1 MKTKRDL
8 LFHALRMQRKHPF
21 ISAFP
26 CELPGFPAD
35 QDLLYCITQ
44 ILPQIDCL
52 KTRLDNDQ
60 AMADRQSQK
69 NGETRIR
76 PFPVFN
82 RAADPD
88 IFIALAPVGR
98 QTLPKA
104 LNPLGEKYKCA
115 VGAPPHHFPACSA
128 PGIRIRQQKIRGE
141 AGEHLRAGRYFFAA
155 VPLFAQRQV
164 ETCVFTAKA
173 ACLRRPVHCIPA
185 VYITIFAARADFCAP
200 VPWFQSTMPF
210 VSCSMAV
217 LSFSDASQNN
227 AQKEKCIRYH
237 KLAVPFQLFRHRANA
252 LRSKAVPRS
261 FSEQAPVS
269 RFRFF
274 RNGVF

>member
-1 MKTKRDL
+1 MCLRKKVNPRLFRLVALAGARNMIPFSVFHKICTGLMKTKRDL

-141 AGEHLRAGRYFFAA
+141 AGEHSVPDGIFSLPSRFLRSGR
-155 VPLFAQRQV
+155 
-164 ETCVFTAKA
+164 
-173 ACLRRPVHCIPA
+173 
-185 VYITIFAARADFCAP
+185 
-200 VPWFQSTMPF
+200 S
-210 VSCSMAV
+210 
-217 LSFSDASQNN
+217 
-227 AQKEKCIRYH
+227 
-237 KLAVPFQLFRHRANA
+237 KLAF
-252 LRSKAVPRS
+252 LRQRLLACA
-261 FSEQAPVS
+261 APYIAS
-269 RFRFF
+269 RRYT
-274 RNGVF
+274 